1 MKKKI
6 FIPMFWFLWIIFLEL
21 IYRIFVIGNFFSL
34 STFSVILFCIPWIVI
49 ISFLMTLF
57 NEKVNRVINIIF
69 VSLFTI
75 LTLAQIVYFN
85 FYNSMFSFFSLTTGT
100 GQVMQFW
107 KAILEVII
115 RIWYVFVIILVPY
128 ILFLIFNT

>member
-85 FYNSMFSFFSLTTGT
+85 FYTCTYSQNG
-100 GQVMQFW
+100 
-107 KAILEVII
+107 KHK
-115 RIWYVFVIILVPY
+115 
-128 ILFLIFNT
+128 

>member
-69 VSLFTI
+69 VSL
-75 LTLAQIVYFN
+75 Q
-85 FYNSMFSFFSLTTGT
+85 
-100 GQVMQFW
+100 
-107 KAILEVII
+107 
-115 RIWYVFVIILVPY
+115 
-128 ILFLIFNT
+128 